1 MTGQSA
7 ASSVLIVTGENS
19 GERYA
24 AQVLDAFANL
34 PAAANVQFFGSGGD
48 AMRCRG
54 AELLADVADLA
65 AIGPW
70 NALKLTGH
78 YLRLFRDSLREV
90 RRRGTRVALLVDFPD
105 FNLRLAPWL
114 KRRGVTVLYYISP
127 TVWAWRAGRI
137 RTIRRSVARM
147 LCIFPFEEDLYR
159 RHRVPVRYVGHP
171 LTATLSEIEPPAA
184 FAARHGLGADDV
196 PIAVLPGSRRAEI
209 EHILPVVLR
218 ALPAIAA
225 AVPGAR
231 FLVPTPSAAIRESVQ
246 RRLAAFFAGSP
257 AGLGPDRIVLAES
270 GAISCLANA
279 RMGIV
284 KSGTSTLQAALAG
297 TPFVMVYRT
306 TPAMWRLGRLILR
319 NAHFS
324 IVNLIAGREV
334 VPELMQDRLNPEDL
348 ARTFLNIFQDPGIYS
363 RMKAELAEIAAGF
376 GTHDAPAEV
385 AAELRRA
392 LDGNLATHGGT

>member
-1 MTGQSA
+1 MTGQSTP
-7 ASSVLIVTGENS
+7 SSVLIVTGENS

-24 AQVLDAFANL
+24 AQVLDAFNNL

-48 AMRCRG
+48 AMRRCG

-184 FAARHGLGADDV
+184 FAARNGLGADDV
-196 PIAVLPGSRRAEI
+196 PVAVLPGSRRAEI

-246 RRLAAFFAGSP
+246 RRLAAFFASSP
-257 AGLGPDRIVLAES
+257 AGLDPDRIVLAES
-270 GAISCLANA
+270 SAISCLANA

-306 TPAMWRLGRLILR
+306 TSAMWRLGRLILR

-392 LDGNLATHGGT
+392 LDGNPATHGGT

>member
-1 MTGQSA
+1 
-7 ASSVLIVTGENS
+7 VLVVTGESS

-24 AQVLDAFANL
+24 AQVLDAFAKQ
-34 PAAANVQFFGSGGD
+34 PAAVPVQFYGSGGD
-48 AMRCRG
+48 GLRGAG

-70 NALKLTGH
+70 NALKAMGH
-78 YLRLFRDSLREV
+78 YLRLFRDCLREV
-90 RRRGTRVALLVDFPD
+90 RRRSTRVALLVDFPD

-127 TVWAWRAGRI
+127 TVWAWRPGRI
-137 RTIRRSVARM
+137 RGIRRHVARM
-147 LCIFPFEEDLYR
+147 LCIFPFEEALYR
-159 RHRVPVRYVGHP
+159 RHGVPARYVGHP
-171 LTATLSEIEPPAA
+171 LSATLGEIEPPDA
-184 FAARHGLGADDV
+184 FAARHGLGPDDV
-196 PIAVLPGSRRAEI
+196 PVAVLPGSRRAEI
-209 EHILPVVLR
+209 EHILPEILA

-231 FLVPTPSAAIRESVQ
+231 FLIPTPSAAIRQAVAG
-246 RRLAAFFAGSP
+246 RLAAWFAASP
-257 AGLGPDRIVLAES
+257 AGLGPDRVRLAES

-284 KSGTSTLQAALAG
+284 KSGTSQLQAALAG

-306 TPAMWRLGRLILR
+306 TPLMWRLGRLVLR

-334 VPELMQDRLNPEDL
+334 VPELMQDRLNPDLL
-348 ARTFLNIFQDPGIYS
+348 ARTFLNIFRDPDIYS
-363 RMKAELAEIAAGF
+363 RMKAELAGIAASF
-376 GTHDAPAEV
+376 GAHDAPAEV

-392 LDGNLATHGGT
+392 LTDSLATHGGAR

>member
-7 ASSVLIVTGENS
+7 ASSVLVITGENS
-19 GERYA
+19 GEGYA
-24 AQVLDAFANL
+24 AQVLDAFAKL
-34 PAAANVQFFGSGGD
+34 PGSDSVQFYGSGGD
-48 AMRCRG
+48 TMRRRG

-70 NALKLTGH
+70 NALKLAGH
-78 YLRLFRDSLREV
+78 YLRLYRRSLREV
-90 RRRGTRVALLVDFPD
+90 KRRGTRVALLVDFPD
-105 FNLRLAPWL
+105 FNLRLAPRL

-127 TVWAWRAGRI
+127 TVWAWRPGRI

-147 LCIFPFEEDLYR
+147 LCIFPFEEALYR

-184 FAARHGLGADDV
+184 FATRHGLAADDV
-196 PIAVLPGSRRAEI
+196 PVAVLPGSRRAEI
-209 EHILPVVLR
+209 EHILPVILR
-218 ALPAIAA
+218 TLPAIAA

-231 FLVPTPSAAIRESVQ
+231 FIVPTPSATIRESVQ
-246 RRLAAFFAGSP
+246 RHLAAFFADPP
-257 AGLGPDRIVLAES
+257 AGFGPDRIVLAES

-306 TPAMWRLGRLILR
+306 TPVMWRLSRLILR
-319 NAHFS
+319 NAHFA
-324 IVNLIAGREV
+324 IVNLIAGRAV
-334 VPELMQDRLNPEDL
+334 VPELMQDQLNPDNL
-348 ARTFLNIFQDPGIYS
+348 ARTFLNIFRDPDIYS
-363 RMKAELAEIAAGF
+363 RMKAELAGIAAGF
-376 GTHDAPAEV
+376 GAHDAPAEV